1 MRLKLYNPKSTGNL
15 SAING
20 RQIVVMYRVRCI
32 LTIIML
38 FVAAIG
44 NASGV
49 DVERLIN
56 SFDGRHNQ
64 VEIANRFFKEL
75 KSQDFIDEDIVF
87 TS

>member
-1 MRLKLYNPKSTGNL
+1 MRLKLYNPKSTENL

-20 RQIVVMYRVRCI
+20 RKNVVMYSVRCI

-38 FVAAIG
+38 FVATIG

-64 VEIANRFFKEL
+64 VEIANSFFKERV
-75 KSQDFIDEDIVF
+75 SGFSRWAHVVSE
-87 TS
+87 

>member
-1 MRLKLYNPKSTGNL
+1 
-15 SAING
+15 
-20 RQIVVMYRVRCI
+20 
-32 LTIIML
+32 ML

-64 VEIANRFFKEL
+64 VEIANSFFKEL

-87 TS
+87 TSSTPLDSVRQMFIIGPANGATTVRIMKMQSDMH

>member
-1 MRLKLYNPKSTGNL
+1 
-15 SAING
+15 
-20 RQIVVMYRVRCI
+20 
-32 LTIIML
+32 ML
-38 FVAAIG
+38 FVATIG

-64 VEIANRFFKEL
+64 VEIANSFFKEL

-87 TS
+87 TSSTPLDSVRQMFYYWAGE